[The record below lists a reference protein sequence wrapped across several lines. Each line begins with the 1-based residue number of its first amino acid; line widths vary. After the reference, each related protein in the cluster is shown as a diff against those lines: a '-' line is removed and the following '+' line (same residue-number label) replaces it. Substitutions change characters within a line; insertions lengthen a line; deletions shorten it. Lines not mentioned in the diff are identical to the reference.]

1 MFDNKDD
8 ESAKKGEKNNL
19 KKIKPDYIY
28 FAVYDGHGT
37 SGKEAS

>member
-1 MFDNKDD
+1 MCVFDNKDD
-8 ESAKKGEKNNL
+8 ESTKKGEKNI
-19 KKIKPDYIY
+19 KIKPDYIY